1 MFASARIS
9 DQDFEGIAEN
19 SAAPLRD
26 GHQIEGMAG
35 VSYVMSPTMRV
46 TGDYLHFYK
55 DADADFLGYDRDQVR
70 LSHTWLLG
78 GGQFLLTNFTYQRD
92 RYDEADIFI
101 SSRTR
106 HDDTYRAR
114 ATYGAPL
121 GFLIGPG
128 RLWSGLEDVTLSG
141 SLEYL
146 RSESNIR
153 NFDYD
158 NWRVQALFTKTW
170 RF

>member
-1 MFASARIS
+1 MTAAATDAGTTRSWWIV
-9 DQDFEGIAEN
+9 EGIDFRNLGWVFLALGVMVY
-19 SAAPLRD
+19 A
-26 GHQIEGMAG
+26 IAG
-35 VSYVMSPTMRV
+35 DWP
-46 TGDYLHFYK
+46 
-55 DADADFLGYDRDQVR
+55 
-70 LSHTWLLG
+70 WLLRFVHVASG
-78 GGQFLLTNFTYQRD
+78 VLLTG
-92 RYDEADIFI
+92 ADIL
-101 SSRTR
+101 
-106 HDDTYRAR
+106 
-114 ATYGAPL
+114 L